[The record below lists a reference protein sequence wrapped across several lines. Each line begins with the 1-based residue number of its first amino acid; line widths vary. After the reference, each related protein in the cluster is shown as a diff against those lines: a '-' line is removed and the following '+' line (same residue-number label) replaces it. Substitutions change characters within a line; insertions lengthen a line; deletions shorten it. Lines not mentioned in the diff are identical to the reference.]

1 MKVSKLIARSLA
13 SSIGVGSSEQLLGRS
28 GYRVLG
34 LFLKSAISLAVI
46 LFIYQRF
53 VSAER
58 QLSVMA
64 FLSGIQLNGSAV
76 ILAFAAGLFMALNWS
91 MEVVKWKYL
100 VSSQF
105 ELTWKRAAKG
115 VLSGITFGLFT
126 PNRVG
131 EFFGRVL
138 TLGDGQRIKGALLSM
153 VNGIAQTVAT
163 LTFGV
168 MGIVLFLFQFG
179 PESLGWIP
187 TIILQATVLLTLCLA
202 LILYYRIDLFSEL
215 LLRNPRLKKFS
226 EQVQVFASLPNP
238 LLSKIYLLSIVRFA
252 TFIVQY
258 LIVFRALMPAQGML
272 EVLSASILTLFSITL
287 LPFVPVP
294 DLLLRESFALGYFEL
309 YQFDPVGVSIVVF
322 VVWGINVALPSVI
335 GAITLF
341 TFRFFKTKK

>member
-13 SSIGVGSSEQLLGRS
+13 SSMGLGSSEQLLGRS

-34 LFLKSAISLAVI
+34 LVLKSLISLAVI
-46 LFIYQRF
+46 LFIYHRF
-53 VSAER
+53 VSAEQ
-58 QLSVMA
+58 QLSVLA
-64 FLSGIQLNGSAV
+64 FLSGIQLNGGAV
-76 ILAFAAGLFMALNWS
+76 ALSLAAALFMVLNWS
-91 MEVVKWKYL
+91 MEVIKWKYL

-105 ELTWKRAAKG
+105 DLPWKRAAKG

-138 TLGDGQRIKGALLSM
+138 TLGAGQRVKGALLSM

-168 MGIVLFLFQFG
+168 LGILLFLYRFG

-187 TIILQATVLLTLCLA
+187 TIILQSTVLLTLGLA
-202 LILYYRIDLFSEL
+202 MILYYRIDLFTEF
-215 LLRNPRLKKFS
+215 LLRIPRLGKYS
-226 EQVQVFASLPNP
+226 EQIQVFASLSND
-238 LLSKIYLLSIVRFA
+238 LLSKIYFLSIVRFA

-258 LIVFRALMPAQGML
+258 LIVFRALMPGQGML

-309 YQFDPVGVSIVVF
+309 YQFDPIGVSIVVF

-341 TFRFFKTKK
+341 TFRFFKTKE